1 MAKLTYSMITSLD
14 GYVADPDGNFDWGEP
29 DAEVFLFINNLERD
43 VSTYLYGRRM
53 YETMVYWETFEGT
66 DDDPISS
73 DFAEIW
79 RGADKV
85 VFSTTLERASS
96 AKTRIERAFL
106 PDDVRRMK
114 ESSNGDLS
122 IAGPHLASQA
132 IEAGLVDEMH
142 LFVTPI
148 TIGGG
153 TPAHPGESRS
163 SLELLNVKRFDSG
176 VVHLHYRLT

>member
-43 VSTYLYGRRM
+43 VSTYLYGRRI
-53 YETMVYWETFEGT
+53 YETMIYWETFEGT

-73 DFAEIW
+73 DFATIW
-79 RGADKV
+79 RAANKV
-85 VFSTTLERASS
+85 VYSTTLKKASS

-106 PDDVRRMK
+106 PDEVRRMK
-114 ESSNGDLS
+114 ESSEGDLS

-148 TIGGG
+148 TVGGG
-153 TPAHPGESRS
+153 TPALPGESHAH
-163 SLELLNVKRFDSG
+163 LELLSLNRFDSG
-176 VVHLHYRLT
+176 VVHLHYRPL